1 MISMG
6 DYSLFY
12 HPNANQIS
20 ILLPQSHKTTY
31 YTTQPTADRRTD
43 VTDDELFLVLAMVKS
58 IFEKKEEENT

>member
-20 ILLPQSHKTTY
+20 ILLPQSNKTTY
-31 YTTQPTADRRTD
+31 YTTQPTADRRTE
-43 VTDDELFLVLAMVKS
+43 VADDELIPVLAMVKY
-58 IFEKKEEENT
+58 IFEKKEEEDA